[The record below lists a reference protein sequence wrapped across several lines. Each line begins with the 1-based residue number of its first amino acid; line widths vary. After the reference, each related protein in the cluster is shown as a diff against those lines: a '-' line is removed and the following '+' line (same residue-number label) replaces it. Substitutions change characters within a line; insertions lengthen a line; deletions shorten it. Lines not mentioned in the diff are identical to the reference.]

1 MKKIGF
7 RMVMWSACVLVGAA
21 SANAQV
27 LSLGFDEGS
36 GTEVADSASG
46 LTGVFGFSA
55 APAEDNFPTF
65 VESGVTGEA
74 GDFALEFDGNDIVT
88 VDDPDGLL
96 QLNGTS
102 YTLEAYI
109 RFDGVPG
116 EEQPKSIIYSY
127 GLPGGYAYSIA
138 ADRSLFTT
146 TYGIADI
153 NPGNA
158 VVPDDGEWH
167 HTALVFDGS
176 SFMFYVD
183 GVLGDT
189 VENSGPNA
197 TEWQRL
203 YIGIEAVSDATDT
216 PLNPF
221 LGLIDRVTITKE
233 ALSPSEF
240 DMVGGTSS
248 SKHWELMK

>member
-1 MKKIGF
+1 MKRFGI
-7 RMVMWSACVLVGAA
+7 RIAMWSACVLVGSTA
-21 SANAQV
+21 ANAQV

-36 GTEVADSASG
+36 GTEVSDSASG

-55 APAEDNFPTF
+55 DPVEDNFPSF
-65 VESGVTGEA
+65 VEAGPTGEA
-74 GDFALEFDGNDIVT
+74 GDYALEFDGNDIVT
-88 VDDPDGLL
+88 VDDPDGIL
-96 QLNGTS
+96 QLDGTS
-102 YTLEAYI
+102 YTLEAYLM
-109 RFDGVPG
+109 FEGVPG
-116 EEQPKSIIYSY
+116 EEQTKSIIYSY

-167 HTALVFDGS
+167 HTALVFDGT

-189 VENSGPNA
+189 VENSGPSA

-203 YIGIEAVSDATDT
+203 YIGIEAVSDATDN

-221 LGLIDRVTITKE
+221 LGMIDRVKITKE
-233 ALSPSEF
+233 ALDPSEF
-240 DMVGGTSS
+240 DLLESTSS
-248 SKHWELMK
+248 AKNWELMK